1 MKLRLLVLVSLF
13 AALVAALVAAPSFA
27 DRADPP
33 ATQAAP
39 PAHVRMP
46 LPVPQQPPQPTPPPP
61 EVGAMAKQLAG
72 SYACKGVWFASDG
85 SSRPLVAKLAVKTAL
100 AGGWIETSL
109 VESGTAG
116 VSIEDFRTFDPVAQ
130 QWLRIALESTGASTR
145 WTSVGEKN
153 GSWTWDGTTTSPQ
166 GTIQARDHE
175 QLANRAIKS
184 WGEALLGG
192 GWQKSYELTCTH

>member
-1 MKLRLLVLVSLF
+1 M
-13 AALVAALVAAPSFA
+13 
-27 DRADPP
+27 PP
-33 ATQAAP
+33 P
-39 PAHVRMP
+39 PPPP
-46 LPVPQQPPQPTPPPP
+46 LPPQPTPPPP
-61 EVGAMAKQLAG
+61 EVAAMAKQVAG

-85 SSRPLVAKLAVKTAL
+85 SSRPLVAKLAIKTAL

-109 VESGTAG
+109 VESGPAG
-116 VSIEDFRTFDPVAQ
+116 VAIEDFRTFDPVAQ

-153 GSWTWDGTTTSPQ
+153 GAWTWDGTTTSSH

-175 QLANRAIKS
+175 QLVDRAIKS